1 MRTLD
6 GIAAPLT
13 GQAKVKTTKRK
24 LYELHS
30 WLGFH
35 LAFLM
40 TLVLLTGTIAVI
52 ANEIDWLLQADMR
65 VTPDGSLVSWGELEA
80 AARSAAP
87 DHLLASLAVGEG
99 DHFAYRASMLTA
111 DGRRYFLHLN
121 QWTGEVT
128 GTTGALTVQRF
139 FRDLHRYLFMPAWA
153 GLPIVCSMALV
164 LAVSLYS
171 GLKTTGRIATVA
183 KRVRSGKG
191 VRVLIGDLH
200 RVAGIWSSWFFM
212 LIILTACWYLFE
224 FGVAVAGERLEPDRP
239 GLSEQRL
246 VEIGDVR
253 RLLPASELVVRAEA
267 AFPGWRPTQ
276 LLYPRNPQQALTIL
290 GRSDDLLVRSRANR
304 VFLDPVDGSIIKVQ
318 KSAEIGVVAYLN
330 ELADPLHFGSFGFL
344 ASKLIWFVFGC
355 AMTGLSCT
363 GVWLTC
369 RRLKSFSVSR
379 QQLYS
384 LPIFLAAT
392 LSGCFYVDRYAP
404 TEESGSPLARAAA
417 DFNGLGVS
425 SVWRAGQASDKQL
438 VEVEVSH
445 AQGTPLVRGAWVIN
459 GRGERQAMTSMM
471 ATSQT
476 FLRTLIPVAMSH
488 NQDALLVE
496 IELMS
501 GSRLRQTLSREP

>member
-1 MRTLD
+1 MRTLE
-6 GIAAPLT
+6 GLAAAGT

-52 ANEIDWLLQADMR
+52 ANEIDWLLQEDMR
-65 VTPDGSLVSWGELEA
+65 VSPDGSRVSWGELEA

-99 DHFAYRASMLTA
+99 DHFAYRASMLAA

-128 GTTGALTVQRF
+128 GTTAALTVQRF

-164 LAVSLYS
+164 LAASLYS

-183 KRVRSGKG
+183 KRVRRGKG

-200 RVAGIWSSWFFM
+200 RVAGIWSSGFFV

-224 FGVAVAGERLEPDRP
+224 FGAVVAGERLEPDRP

-246 VEIGDVR
+246 AEIGDVR
-253 RLLPASELVVRAEA
+253 QRLPASELVARAEA

-304 VFLDPVDGSIIKVQ
+304 VFLDPVDGSIIQVQ
-318 KSAEIGVVAYLN
+318 KSSEIGVVAYLN
-330 ELADPLHFGSFGFL
+330 ELVDPLHFGSFGFL

-384 LPIFLAAT
+384 LPIFLAAS
-392 LSGCFYVDRYAP
+392 LCGYFYLDRYTPA
-404 TEESGSPLARAAA
+404 EEPGSPLARVTE

-425 SVWRAGQASDKQL
+425 SVWRAGQGSGRQL
-438 VEVEVSH
+438 IEVGLSH
-445 AQGTPLVRGAWVIN
+445 AQGTPMVRGAWIVN

-476 FLRTLIPVAMSH
+476 VLRALIPAATDHSW
-488 NQDALLVE
+488 NSLLVD

-501 GSRLRQTLSREP
+501 GSRLRQALSREL